1 MKIKWYIRDLHSVH
15 QLMNKNWCDNKSL
28 EDLVDRSEEELQMI
42 KSAYEPKQLKAKY
55 PEPIK
60 RIGAGYNIPHKS

>member
-1 MKIKWYIRDLHSVH
+1 M
-15 QLMNKNWCDNKSL
+15 
-28 EDLVDRSEEELQMI
+28 EDLIYRSEEELNMV

-60 RIGAGYNIPHKS
+60 KVGARYNIPRKIKTQEEFIEITNNLEKQ